1 MRCLE
6 RWARLGLAAL
16 VFAASAAAEG
26 LDASQALVC
35 DLVEVARCDTAAA
48 CKDVSFAQI
57 DLPPV
62 FEVDFPASRL
72 VSEGG
77 QRASPITSV
86 DALPTVFVVHGHQEQ
101 RAWTMVIDR
110 ATGQLSATVA
120 DLHGAFVIAGACADA
135 G

>member
-1 MRCLE
+1 MRRANLCVL
-6 RWARLGLAAL
+6 LGLGVAAT
-16 VFAASAAAEG
+16 AASAAAEG
-26 LDASQALVC
+26 LGGSRPLVC
-35 DLVEVARCDTAAA
+35 DLVEVSQCDPSAV
-48 CKDVSFAQI
+48 CKDVTFAQI

-62 FEVDFPASRL
+62 FKVDFAASQV
-72 VSEGG
+72 VSEDG
-77 QRASPITSV
+77 QRASPIKSV
-86 DALPTVFVVHGHQEQ
+86 DALPTVLVVHGHQEQ